1 MVASKKI
8 KTWLIAVLLGIA
20 GGAFA
25 QSKLPPCAQTGE
37 KNNCFGEYTY
47 PDGAKYVG
55 EFNADKFNGQGT
67 LIHVG
72 GAKYAGQFKDGSYNG
87 QGSFTWGNGE
97 KYVGEFRDGEYNGRG
112 VEYLKDGMVSRSGV
126 WENGKFV
133 QAQAQSRLPACS
145 WFGVKDNCV
154 GETTLTN
161 GKYVGEFKDDKPNG
175 QGTLKYRDG
184 SQYVGEFKDGHR
196 NGQGTHTVRNWTY
209 VGEFKR
215 DRYDGLGTLTS
226 SGGGK
231 YVGEFKDNSY
241 YGRGIEYSADGA
253 VLQAGIWE
261 NDKLV
266 RPEAG
271 QYPAVAATQPATN
284 QTQEATRPRPE
295 NPGATKLAARALVI
309 GNGAYTNF
317 GRLPN
322 PRSDAQAIA
331 AKFRSFGIEVDLVLD
346 ADRDTLVRA
355 LNEYASKATGRDVN
369 ILFYAGHGLQIEGT
383 NYLIPT
389 NMRADGISAG
399 YVKLNGISLNAV
411 MDYMSASTRLIFLDA
426 CRDNPASR
434 SLVATRG
441 AGSVGLAPVSA
452 STGTLIA
459 YATKEGT
466 VAADG
471 NGTNSPYT
479 TALLRHLDAPLDIG
493 IVLRRVRQTV
503 LQMTSNTQEPW
514 EYGSLIGDQLILS
527 QMAR

>member
-1 MVASKKI
+1 MNWQVLQRRLEHWLLAALLAVAG
-8 KTWLIAVLLGIA
+8 VVQ
-20 GGAFA
+20 A
-25 QSKLPPCAQTGE
+25 QSQLPGCPRFGV
-37 KNNCFGEYTY
+37 KYDCFGVVTT
-47 PDGAKYVG
+47 PS
-55 EFNADKFNGQGT
+55 GQR
-67 LIHVG
+67 
-72 GAKYAGQFKDGSYNG
+72 YS
-87 QGSFTWGNGE
+87 
-97 KYVGEFRDGEYNGRG
+97 GEFRDGKR
-112 VEYLKDGMVSRSGV
+112 
-126 WENGKFV
+126 
-133 QAQAQSRLPACS
+133 
-145 WFGVKDNCV
+145 
-154 GETTLTN
+154 T
-161 GKYVGEFKDDKPNG
+161 G
-175 QGTLKYRDG
+175 QGTLTIPG
-184 SQYVGEFKDGHR
+184 GLQYVGEFKDGYYH
-196 NGQGTHTVRNWTY
+196 GLGTLTMNMNLPGGWVY
-209 VGEFKR
+209 VGEFKL
-215 DRYDGLGTLTS
+215 DKFDGQGTLTQTD
-226 SGGGK
+226 GRKYVGAFKDDKFNGEGTLTLPDGRK
-231 YVGEFKDNSY
+231 YVGEFTDDTY
-241 YGRGIEYSADGA
+241 YGQGIEYRADGSILRSG
-253 VLQAGIWE
+253 VWE
-261 NDKLV
+261 RNTFLRSESVQLSAV
-266 RPEAG
+266 RPA
-271 QYPAVAATQPATN
+271 QPAPD
-284 QTQEATRPRPE
+284 QAQEVTRQRTETP
-295 NPGATKLAARALVI
+295 AITKLAARALVI

-355 LNEYASKATGRDVN
+355 LNEYASKATGKDVN

-411 MDYMSASTRLIFLDA
+411 MDYMPASTRLIFLDA

-471 NGTNSPYT
+471 DGKNSPYT

>member
-1 MVASKKI
+1 MTTSKI
-8 KTWLIAVLLGIA
+8 KIWLLAALLGVA
-20 GGAFA
+20 GGVLA
-25 QSKLPPCAQTGE
+25 QSHLPACSWIGV
-37 KNNCFGEYTY
+37 KNNCTGEIRLRN
-47 PDGAKYVG
+47 GEKYAG
-55 EFNADKFNGQGT
+55 EIKNDRPHGQGT
-67 LIHVG
+67 LTHSDAYI
-72 GAKYAGQFKDGSYNG
+72 
-87 QGSFTWGNGE
+87 
-97 KYVGEFRDGEYNGRG
+97 YVGEFRDGSYHGRGKLTLVGGYEYIGDFKSGRFDGQGSFKSPDGRVYVGEFRDDNFNGRG
-112 VEYLKDGMVSRSGV
+112 
-126 WENGKFV
+126 
-133 QAQAQSRLPACS
+133 
-145 WFGVKDNCV
+145 
-154 GETTLTN
+154 TLTFAD
-161 GKYVGEFKDDKPNG
+161 GRKYVGEFKDD
-175 QGTLKYRDG
+175 QL
-184 SQYVGEFKDGHR
+184 H
-196 NGQGTHTVRNWTY
+196 
-209 VGEFKR
+209 
-215 DRYDGLGTLTS
+215 
-226 SGGGK
+226 
-231 YVGEFKDNSY
+231 
-241 YGRGIEYSADGA
+241 GRGAEYRADGA
-253 VLQAGIWE
+253 LLQAGVW
-261 NDKLV
+261 V
-266 RPEAG
+266 RDEFVGAAD
-271 QYPAVAATQPATN
+271 PAAQVAASSAHPAEHAAEIVTPDMQPQRVATTVGTDTN
-284 QTQEATRPRPE
+284 ANRSPAAPDIVRL
-295 NPGATKLAARALVI
+295 KARALVI
-309 GNGAYTNF
+309 GNGAYANF

-355 LNEYASKATGRDVN
+355 LNEYASKAASTDVN

-389 NMRADGISAG
+389 NMRADGISVG

-411 MDYMSASTRLIFLDA
+411 MDYMPASTRLIFLDA